1 LLFTSPLFLAFFGL
15 ISILFMLFNIHRSLG
30 LTRIEDDTGS
40 TPMSN
45 ISDYFKAIA
54 MSIFKLIKAA
64 YYKLLIRLKIGIG
77 REKDKSTESS
87 LAGNASTYNK
97 GLKLGNKKYKNN
109 LNNALLLFSSLLF
122 YITLNKI
129 FILILLSVVTWDYYL
144 GKLIETSSHR
154 KKLFLLTS
162 ICLNIGTLLLF
173 KYAHFM
179 SINILNI
186 IIKVTEINQLNDY
199 NNSIESIEWVLPL
212 GISFFIFQSMSY
224 TIDLYRGIIKPSKS
238 WMDYCLYV
246 SFFPQLVAGPI
257 VKAKEFLP
265 QLYDRITW
273 SQVPLFS
280 AFSWIALGFFKKAVL
295 ADRLAE
301 IVDFAYGNVSALDWS
316 FALISILSYSFQI
329 FLDFSGY
336 SDIAIGIAFLFG
348 FRLSKNFNLPYL
360 SKSFSE
366 FWNRWHISLS
376 SWLKDYLYIPL
387 GGNRIGSLLT
397 YRNLFLVMLLGGLWH
412 GASWNFVIWG
422 GLHGCLLALER
433 LFFDKKITITEN
445 LKESSF
451 GKFKSI
457 FIYKLFPTLLVFS
470 LTTLLWVLFRAPD
483 FSTAIEMFLK
493 VFTLDSGLKLPYT
506 FLTSFSLVFLFLSVG
521 HIAGKC
527 KIHPEYWDNSPFKIK
542 HGLAFAII
550 AIAITLLARP
560 GKPFIYFVF

>member
-1 LLFTSPLFLAFFGL
+1 
-15 ISILFMLFNIHRSLG
+15 MLFNIHRLFG
-30 LTRIEDDTGS
+30 LTRIEADTGIS
-40 TPMSN
+40 L
-45 ISDYFKAIA
+45 IHYKSDYFKAIVR
-54 MSIFKLIKAA
+54 SFVKLIKTA
-64 YYKLLIRLKIGIG
+64 YYKLLIRLKIDIG
-77 REKDKSTESS
+77 GKKDKNTSPLLTENLSS
-87 LAGNASTYNK
+87 EDKRIY
-97 GLKLGNKKYKNN
+97 LGNKVVKSN
-109 LNNALLLFSSLLF
+109 LNNALLLFFSLIF
-122 YITLNKI
+122 YFILNKI

-144 GKLIETSSHR
+144 GKSMEASSDR
-154 KKLFLLTS
+154 KKVFLSAS
-162 ICLNIGTLLLF
+162 ICLNMGTLLLF
-173 KYAHFM
+173 KYAYFI
-179 SINILNI
+179 SNNILKLIFN
-186 IIKVTEINQLNDY
+186 VTEIKFLNDC
-199 NNSIESIEWVLPL
+199 NNSLESIEWVLPL

-265 QLYDRITW
+265 QLYERIAW
-273 SQVPLFS
+273 NQVPLFS

-336 SDIAIGIAFLFG
+336 SDIAIGIALLFG

-360 SKSFSE
+360 SNSFSE

-412 GASWNFVIWG
+412 GASWNFVMWG

-433 LFFDKKITITEN
+433 FFFDKKIKITEN

-451 GKFKSI
+451 AKFKSI
-457 FIYKLFPTLLVFS
+457 IIYKLFPTLLVFS

-483 FSTAIEMFLK
+483 FSTAMEMFSK
-493 VFTLDSGLKLPYT
+493 VFNLDSGLKLPYT

-527 KIHPEYWDNSPFKIK
+527 KIHPEYWENAPFKIK